1 MSAELLD
8 LILALIIAMVLHEMA
23 HAVVA
28 LWLGDT
34 TAQRL
39 GRITL
44 NPIAHIDPQAS
55 ILLPAFL
62 AVSQIATIGH
72 VAFLFG
78 GAKPVPVLPGA
89 LRLNGQSHPRQL
101 MAIVAAAGPAMNF
114 LLAILGGVLLPLAP
128 GFFLAFIAVNL
139 TIGLFNLIP
148 LPPLDGG
155 RIAVGI
161 LPLRAAIALQGLQRY
176 GILVLLL
183 VVFILPTAL
192 AQAGI
197 RFDPINGA
205 LFHLLRGAEI
215 FVLNLTGHPLGN

>member
-1 MSAELLD
+1 
-8 LILALIIAMVLHEMA
+8 
-23 HAVVA
+23 
-28 LWLGDT
+28 
-34 TAQRL
+34 
-39 GRITL
+39 
-44 NPIAHIDPQAS
+44 
-55 ILLPAFL
+55 
-62 AVSQIATIGH
+62 
-72 VAFLFG
+72 
-78 GAKPVPVLPGA
+78 VPVLPGA

-101 MAIVAAAGPAMNF
+101 MALVAVAGPVTNF
-114 LLAILGGVLLPLAP
+114 LLAILGGFLLPLAP

-183 VVFILPTAL
+183 VVFILPTGL

-197 RFDPINGA
+197 HFDPINGA
-205 LFHLLRGAEI
+205 LFHLLHGAEI